1 MARGKAHS
9 EEVRAQVMAALLAG
23 QGVTEIAAQYS
34 IHVRVIQRWRKE
46 QLSQVVAQKQERIV
60 SSVLDYLGELFTTLK
75 EQQKVFRDP
84 SYLKKQS
91 AAENATLHGV
101 LADKGFRGLDALARI
116 EEETEAAGELS
127 SAAGAAGEG
136 G

>member
-1 MARGKAHS
+1 
-9 EEVRAQVMAALLAG
+9 MAALLAG